1 MWWLEF
7 TAVKGKRSKQQLTR
21 IPVSLGPFTEGVCSA
36 TELQGPLGTS
46 HVTEKHI
53 IHASGSRGYCWM
65 SVLRSKYGI
74 KTESQKNQWKLVHNS
89 KTPFPPSTEQDKKV
103 GGSSTLGKDSRG
115 DSLGWL
121 SCKSQTPDSCSNGGV
136 SDWCWGNTISKWIL
150 GAVSLQGETG
160 GLHLG
165 RNGISIQLR
174 ATVSNCYLRA
184 RSGSHSGKGI
194 FPSQA
199 IRIIWSIKGTWKGK
213 LGKQGPWGRRPLQ
226 AQVHCQGGPLAT
238 LPDGPR
244 QSLVPVHDNW
254 SG

>member
-7 TAVKGKRSKQQLTR
+7 TALKGKRSK
-21 IPVSLGPFTEGVCSA
+21 PVSLGPFTEGVCSA

-89 KTPFPPSTEQDKKV
+89 KMPFPPSTEQDKKV

-121 SCKSQTPDSCSNGGV
+121 SCKSQTPDACSNGGI
-136 SDWCWGNTISKWIL
+136 SDWCWGNQNNLKMDPRGCEPAGWDWW
-150 GAVSLQGETG
+150 A
-160 GLHLG
+160 
-165 RNGISIQLR
+165 
-174 ATVSNCYLRA
+174 A
-184 RSGSHSGKGI
+184 SGKKWH
-194 FPSQA
+194 FYP
-199 IRIIWSIKGTWKGK
+199 T
-213 LGKQGPWGRRPLQ
+213 
-226 AQVHCQGGPLAT
+226 
-238 LPDGPR
+238 
-244 QSLVPVHDNW
+244 QSNRK
-254 SG
+254 